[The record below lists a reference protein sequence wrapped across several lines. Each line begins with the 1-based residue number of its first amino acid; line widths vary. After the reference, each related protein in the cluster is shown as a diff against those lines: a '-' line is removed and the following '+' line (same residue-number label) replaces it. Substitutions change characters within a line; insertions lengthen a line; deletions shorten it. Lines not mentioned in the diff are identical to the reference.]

1 MSEYDISTNTKRSF
15 TIAKPIHIPK
25 DDHSE
30 EVFYGAIIWE
40 SMNLTKI
47 FYELIVPKSFINGK
61 NPFI

>member
-1 MSEYDISTNTKRSF
+1 MSEYDISTNKKRSF
-15 TIAKPIHIPK
+15 TIAKPIK
-25 DDHSE
+25 VASDDGLD